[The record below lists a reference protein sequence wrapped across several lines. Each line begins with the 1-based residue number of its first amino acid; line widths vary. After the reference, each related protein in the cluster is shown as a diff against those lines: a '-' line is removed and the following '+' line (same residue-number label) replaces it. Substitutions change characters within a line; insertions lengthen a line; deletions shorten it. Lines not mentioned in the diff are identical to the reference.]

1 MELAFSIFSVIL
13 SGASADA
20 ESKNPFSFRTAD
32 LPHIQGNENSVLHG
46 GSKEAPYD
54 PPVHSPVGM
63 RRLFRAILRN
73 IYIPFIAIGEKMD
86 YTRCITRKERH
97 PPWKKTA

>member
-1 MELAFSIFSVIL
+1 MRSRRIRFLLELQIC
-13 SGASADA
+13 
-20 ESKNPFSFRTAD
+20 RTSRGMKIPSCTA
-32 LPHIQGNENSVLHG
+32 

-63 RRLFRAILRN
+63 RRLFRVILRN
-73 IYIPFIAIGEKMD
+73 IYIPFIAIGKKMD